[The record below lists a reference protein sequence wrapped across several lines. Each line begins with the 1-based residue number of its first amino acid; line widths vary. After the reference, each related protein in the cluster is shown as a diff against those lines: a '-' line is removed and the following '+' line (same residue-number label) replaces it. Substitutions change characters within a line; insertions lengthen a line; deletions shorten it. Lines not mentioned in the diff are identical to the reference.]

1 MFLLVEIPIFQDNFS
16 LQYSDFLLIESLTPT
31 KIEELNGLT
40 LITIDVIR
48 EKLLLFLLPSLYINH
63 SVSSD

>member
-31 KIEELNGLT
+31 KREELNGLT